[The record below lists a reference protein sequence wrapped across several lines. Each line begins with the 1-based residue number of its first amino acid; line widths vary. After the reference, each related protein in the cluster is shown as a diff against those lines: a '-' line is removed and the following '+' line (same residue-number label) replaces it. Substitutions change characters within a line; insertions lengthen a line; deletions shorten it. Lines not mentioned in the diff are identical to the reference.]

1 MSNIL
6 LTPHT
11 LGALELPNRIIM
23 APMTRNRADKNGI
36 PHPAAASYYA
46 QRASAGLIISE
57 ANAISRQGYGYE
69 GSPGMWSAAHV
80 EAWRGVTRAVHNKGG
95 RIFAQLFHVGRI
107 SHPDLQPGN
116 ELPISAS
123 AIAAGSLDGTYDGAH
138 SIVIPRALETYELAG
153 IVEQFKV
160 AASNALEAGFD
171 GVEIHGANGYLLDQ
185 FLQDVTNQRQ
195 DAYGKNRSRLLL
207 EVVAAVCQIWNADRV
222 GVRISPSRKGNG
234 MGDSDPA
241 TTFHNLAKEL
251 SKTGIA
257 YLHIV
262 EPHSSESSI
271 PESGVP
277 ASSFRAHFS
286 GTIIANGGYEPESA
300 RETVSTKN
308 IDLIAFARWY
318 ISNPDLV
325 ERIQALSPLTE
336 VNDDTVYGGDERG
349 YTDYAPMD

>member
-23 APMTRNRADKNGI
+23 APMTRNRADENGI

-46 QRASAGLIISE
+46 QRATAGLIISE

-69 GSPGMWSAAHV
+69 GSPGMWSATHV
-80 EAWRGVTRAVHNKGG
+80 ESWRGVTRAVHNKGG

-116 ELPISAS
+116 ELPVSAS

-138 SIVIPRALETYELAG
+138 NIVIPRALEIYELAG

-160 AASNALEAGFD
+160 AAGNALEAGFD

-185 FLQDVTNQRQ
+185 FLQDISNHRQ
-195 DAYGKNRSRLLL
+195 DDYGKNRSRLLL
-207 EVVAAVCQIWNADRV
+207 EVVAAVTQIWNANRV

-241 TTFHNLAKEL
+241 TTFHNLAKAL

-262 EPHSSESSI
+262 EPHS
-271 PESGVP
+271 PELGVP
-277 ASSFRAHFS
+277 ASSFRPHFL
-286 GTIIANGGYEPESA
+286 GTIIANGGYEPELA
-300 RETVSTKN
+300 REVVSTNN

-325 ERIQALSPLTE
+325 ERIGASSPLAT

-349 YTDYAPMD
+349 YTDYPPMN